1 MKENNKNKNRYSPES
16 VKDIGYQDFISSYE
30 ARKMFINS
38 LNLMDDTFFAAV
50 MEDVD
55 VCTYVLRIITGIKSL
70 RVISSKAQYQ
80 IRNLVSHSVILDI
93 IAEDDKGRVYNIEV
107 QKSDR
112 DHHPKRIRYYQAN
125 VDISF
130 LNNGCKYEDS
140 PESYFIFISD
150 FDPFGL
156 GDNYYEIERKISG
169 RDDIISNGVH
179 EIYLN
184 TEVTNNRDIT
194 SLLKY
199 FKNSDAD
206 STQFGP
212 LSDKVRFFKKDKKGG
227 MVMCDKV
234 QRLIDESNA
243 EKDRIIAEQ
252 QKLLEAQ
259 KAEQQKA
266 LEAQKAEQQKALEAQ
281 KAEQQKALEAQKVK
295 YDKISEINIAQVAE
309 INRLKAQIAALQGN

>member
-1 MKENNKNKNRYSPES
+1 MKENNKNNKNENRYSPEA

-30 ARKMFINS
+30 ARKIFINS

-70 RVISSKAQYQ
+70 RVISSKSQYQ

-130 LNNGCKYEDS
+130 LNKGCKYEDL

-156 GDNYYEIERKISG
+156 GDNYYEI
-169 RDDIISNGVH
+169 
-179 EIYLN
+179 
-184 TEVTNNRDIT
+184 
-194 SLLKY
+194 
-199 FKNSDAD
+199 
-206 STQFGP
+206 
-212 LSDKVRFFKKDKKGG
+212 
-227 MVMCDKV
+227 
-234 QRLIDESNA
+234 
-243 EKDRIIAEQ
+243 
-252 QKLLEAQ
+252 
-259 KAEQQKA
+259 
-266 LEAQKAEQQKALEAQ
+266 
-281 KAEQQKALEAQKVK
+281 
-295 YDKISEINIAQVAE
+295 
-309 INRLKAQIAALQGN
+309 

>member
-1 MKENNKNKNRYSPES
+1 MKENNKNRKNKNRYSLEA

-50 MEDVD
+50 MEDVN
-55 VCTYVLRIITGIKSL
+55 VCTYVLRIITGIRSL
-70 RVISSKAQYQ
+70 NVLSSKTQYQ
-80 IRNLVSHSVILDI
+80 IRNLVSHSVVLDI
-93 IAEDDKGRVYNIEV
+93 IAEDDKGRIYNIEV
-107 QKSDR
+107 QKSDK

-130 LNNGCKYEDS
+130 LNKGCHYEEL

-184 TEVTNNRDIT
+184 TEITNDREIT
-194 SLLKY
+194 KLLQY
-199 FKNSDAD
+199 FRNSDAD
-206 STQFGP
+206 
-212 LSDKVRFFKKDKKGG
+212 
-227 MVMCDKV
+227 
-234 QRLIDESNA
+234 
-243 EKDRIIAEQ
+243 
-252 QKLLEAQ
+252 
-259 KAEQQKA
+259 
-266 LEAQKAEQQKALEAQ
+266 
-281 KAEQQKALEAQKVK
+281 
-295 YDKISEINIAQVAE
+295 
-309 INRLKAQIAALQGN
+309 